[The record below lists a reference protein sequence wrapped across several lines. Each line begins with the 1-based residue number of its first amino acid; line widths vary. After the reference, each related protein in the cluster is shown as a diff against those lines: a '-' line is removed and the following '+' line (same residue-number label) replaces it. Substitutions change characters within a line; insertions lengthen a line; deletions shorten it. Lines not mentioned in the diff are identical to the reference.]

1 MKTFKNYYVGLS
13 LSVVFLISTNVKADL
28 IQYKNVNEATQ
39 AGMTELLSVS
49 LSGQSSKLSTN
60 SEAVNSLTNTREVDL
75 RLWIPIL
82 FKAED
87 YYHHYNIGLDHS
99 WLDDSWNIGGF
110 TVEVSL
116 NGMID
121 GIVYTEKDV
130 FDFGSVVVTED
141 SIAFTTWC
149 GLWRKDLIIPI
160 NFDPCINIKIKYWGC
175 EKPGDGGGNE
185 VPEPA
190 TLAMLGL
197 GLAGLGLARRK
208 MNKKKE

>member
-1 MKTFKNYYVGLS
+1 MKTFKNCCVGLS

-28 IQYKNVNEATQ
+28 IQYDNASKAAQ
-39 AGMTELLSVS
+39 AGLTELLEISF
-49 LSGQSSKLSTN
+49 SGQSSKLTANHDVIGSFTN
-60 SEAVNSLTNTREVDL
+60 DREVDL
-75 RLWIPIL
+75 RLWIPIF

-99 WLDDSWNIGGF
+99 WLDDSWDIGGF

-116 NGMID
+116 NGMIN

-141 SIAFTTWC
+141 TISFTTWC
-149 GLWRKDLIIPI
+149 GMWRKDLIIPI

-175 EKPGDGGGNE
+175 EKPEDSTA

-190 TLAMLGL
+190 TLAVLGL

-208 MNKKKE
+208 RKKKE